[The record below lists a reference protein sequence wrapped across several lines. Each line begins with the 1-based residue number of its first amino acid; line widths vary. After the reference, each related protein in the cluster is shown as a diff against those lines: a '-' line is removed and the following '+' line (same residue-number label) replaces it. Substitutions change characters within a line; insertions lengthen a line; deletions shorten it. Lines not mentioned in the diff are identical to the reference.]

1 MVDFEARCNL
11 IKVNNARIYQA
22 MIERDFGVRE
32 TCLRSR
38 VNHKTLE
45 KMLAGLMV
53 RVDAVRRL
61 GQALAIPISELLIVS
76 HDAPPFR
83 KSDGDG
89 SVSPSAHF

>member
-1 MVDFEARCNL
+1 M
-11 IKVNNARIYQA
+11 IKVNNVRIYQA
-22 MIERDFGVRE
+22 MIEREFGIRE

-38 VNHKTLE
+38 VNHKTLK

-61 GQALAIPISELLIVS
+61 AQALAIPISELLIVS
-76 HDAPPFR
+76 HDVTPLG

-89 SVSPSAHF
+89 SVSPSVRF